1 MTNDTGE
8 IEHMVQST
16 EETFRATNRS
26 RLSARLP
33 PEVVRVAT
41 QTGTPV
47 IIWDPERGRVLAI
60 SPDEA
65 EERLA
70 ISSTP
75 GHSAPPDHSSD

>member
-1 MTNDTGE
+1 MPNS
-8 IEHMVQST
+8 IEHTFAANVQT
-16 EETFRATNRS
+16 ACNRAA
-26 RLSARLP
+26 AR
-33 PEVVRVAT
+33 VVHLAR

-47 IIWDPERGRVLAI
+47 IIWDHETGQVRAI

-75 GHSAPPDHSSD
+75 GHSAQPDRSSD

>member
-1 MTNDTGE
+1 MP
-8 IEHMVQST
+8 QST
-16 EETFRATNRS
+16 VQTF
-26 RLSARLP
+26 SAKIEAACRQAAAR
-33 PEVVRVAT
+33 VVRLAR

-47 IIWDPERGRVLAI
+47 ITWDPERGQVLAI

-75 GHSAPPDHSSD
+75 GHSAQPDHSSD